1 MTTFNFFQYQC
12 FIHFR
17 TQNTNCDDCGLHLFV
32 PKWGRQQSG
41 FTMLFEAFILT
52 LEREIPI
59 SKIAEIVDEQHF
71 VYHLSFW

>member
-1 MTTFNFFQYQC
+1 LLV
-12 FIHFR
+12 IFR
-17 TQNTNCDDCGLHLFV
+17 TQNTNCDDCGVHLFV

-59 SKIAEIVDEQHF
+59 SKIAEC
-71 VYHLSFW
+71 